1 MAKNTKAKPAAG
13 ERSTSSVS
21 MLLLALLCMA
31 GLVMGVY
38 LIANG
43 GQGKQ
48 SNYHNINIEV
58 GQSRTLVTSFSGD
71 FTCSISDSKLLTIDD
86 AHLMTALAPG
96 NVVVIAEGTAGDRE
110 TFYVTITGDAQS
122 DLTSTS
128 ETTTTTTTT
137 TTETTTTTTVSL
149 APGSVTG
156 IELTFYAVSLKVG
169 EKKMPIVTMSPA
181 NATDKTEKWES
192 SDENVA
198 TVNWLG
204 DITAVGAGVCTVR
217 VTSVNN
223 PAVYAEVTVTVLGE
237 TTTAPPTPS
246 ADVEII
252 DGVAYVQG
260 ILIANKT
267 YGLPKSF
274 DPGVNPEAKA
284 AFDRM
289 QVAASAEMMS
299 LSIVSGYRS
308 YATQEATYKRF
319 VNRDGV
325 EKADTYSARPGHS
338 EHQTGLAFDINY
350 AGDSFSSTPEAAWL
364 AENCWKYGFIIRYPK
379 DKSHITGYK
388 YEPWH
393 IRYLGEETAKKVYES
408 GLTLEEY
415 LGITSKYAE

>member
-1 MAKNTKAKPAAG
+1 MEKNTKTKSAANKQK
-13 ERSTSSVS
+13 SSVA
-21 MLLLALLCMA
+21 MLLLALLCLA

-38 LIANG
+38 LIANN
-43 GQGKQ
+43 GKAHQ
-48 SNYHNINIEV
+48 SSYHNINLAV
-58 GQSRTLVTSFSGD
+58 GQSRTLVTSFTGD
-71 FTCSISDSKLLTIDD
+71 FTCSVSDSKLLTVDD
-86 AHLMTALAPG
+86 THLITALAPG
-96 NVVVIAEGTAGDRE
+96 NAVVIAEGTTGERE
-110 TFYVTITGDAQS
+110 TFYVTISGDAQPE
-122 DLTSTS
+122 L
-128 ETTTTTTTT
+128 TTTSTT
-137 TTETTTTTTVSL
+137 TTEATTTSSTTTVSL

-169 EKKMPIVTMSPA
+169 ENKMPIVTMSPA
-181 NATDKTEKWES
+181 DATDKTEKWES

-204 DITAVGAGVCTVR
+204 DITAVGPGVCTVR

-237 TTTAPPTPS
+237 TTALPPT
-246 ADVEII
+246 ANVEVI
-252 DGVAYVQG
+252 DGVTYVQG
-260 ILIANKT
+260 IMIANKT
-267 YGLPKSF
+267 YGLPKSY
-274 DPGVNPEAKA
+274 DPGVNSEAKA

-308 YATQEATYKRF
+308 YSTQETIYNRY
-319 VNRDGV
+319 VNRDGK
-325 EKADTYSARPGHS
+325 EKADTYSARPGYS

-350 AGDSFSSTPEAAWL
+350 AGDSFASTPEAAWL

-393 IRYLGEETAKKVYES
+393 IRYLGEETAKKVYEN

-415 LGITSKYAE
+415 LGITSEYAE

>member
-1 MAKNTKAKPAAG
+1 MAKNTKKKAATG
-13 ERSTSSVS
+13 KRNTSSAS
-21 MLLLALLCMA
+21 MLLLVLMCMA

-43 GQGKQ
+43 GGNTQ
-48 SNYHNINIEV
+48 NHYYNITMEV
-58 GQSRTLVTSFSGD
+58 GQSRTLVTTFAGG
-71 FTCSISDSKLLTIDD
+71 FTCSVSDDALLSVDE

-96 NVVVIAEGTAGDRE
+96 DVVVIAQGTAGDRE
-110 TFYVTITGDAQS
+110 TFYITITGETIAS
-122 DLTSTS
+122 
-128 ETTTTTTTT
+128 TTTTSAATTTT
-137 TTETTTTTTVSL
+137 TTETTVTTTTVSL
-149 APGSVTG
+149 GPGSVTG

-169 EKKMPIVTMSPA
+169 ENKMPIVTMSPA
-181 NATDKTEKWES
+181 DATDKSEQWTS
-192 SDENVA
+192 SDESVA

-204 DITAVGAGVCTVR
+204 DITAVGPGVCIVR

-223 PAVYAEVTVTVLGE
+223 PSVYAEVTVTVLGE
-237 TTTAPPTPS
+237 APSTP
-246 ADVEII
+246 AANVEVINGI
-252 DGVAYVQG
+252 TYVQG

-267 YGLPKSF
+267 YALPADY

-308 YATQEATYKRF
+308 YATQEATY
-319 VNRDGV
+319 NRHVAANGQ
-325 EKADTYSARPGHS
+325 EKADTMSARPGHS

-350 AGDSFSSTPEAAWL
+350 AGDSFASTPEAAWL
-364 AENCWKYGFIIRYPK
+364 AANCWKYGFIIRYPQG
-379 DKSHITGYK
+379 KSDITGYK

-393 IRYLGEETAKKVYES
+393 IRYLGEENAKKVYDS

-415 LGITSKYAE
+415 LGITSEYAE

>member
-1 MAKNTKAKPAAG
+1 MAKNTKKKSSANT
-13 ERSTSSVS
+13 RSASSAS
-21 MLLLALLCMA
+21 MLMLALLCLA

-43 GQGKQ
+43 GKAPQG
-48 SNYHNINIEV
+48 NYHNIEMEV
-58 GQSRTLVTSFSGD
+58 GQSRTLVTSFIGD
-71 FTCSISDSKLLTIDD
+71 FTCSVSDDTLLTIDE
-86 AHLMTALAPG
+86 AKLMTALAPG
-96 NVVVIAEGTAGDRE
+96 NAVVIAEGSAGERE
-110 TFYVTITGDAQS
+110 TFYITITGDALP
-122 DLTSTS
+122 DTTTTA
-128 ETTTTTTTT
+128 ETTTTTS
-137 TTETTTTTTVSL
+137 TEATTTTTVSP

-169 EKKMPIVTMSPA
+169 ENKMPIVTMSPA
-181 NATDKTEKWES
+181 DATDKTEKWES
-192 SDENVA
+192 TDENVA

-204 DITAVGAGVCTVR
+204 DITAVGPGVCTVR

-223 PAVYAEVTVTVLGE
+223 PAVYAEVTVTVLGD
-237 TTTAPPTPS
+237 TTALPTTPV
-246 ADVEII
+246 AGVEVI
-252 DGVAYVQG
+252 DGVTYVQG
-260 ILIANKT
+260 IMIANKT
-267 YGLPKSF
+267 YALPERF

-308 YATQEATYKRF
+308 YATQKETYNRF
-319 VNRDGV
+319 VNRDGQ
-325 EKADTYSARPGHS
+325 EKADTCSARPGHS

-350 AGDSFSSTPEAAWL
+350 AGDSFGSTPEAAWL

-379 DKSHITGYK
+379 DKSDITGYK

-393 IRYLGEETAKKVYES
+393 IRYLGEENAKKVYQS

>member
-1 MAKNTKAKPAAG
+1 MAKNTKPKPAANN
-13 ERSTSSVS
+13 RSTSSAS
-21 MLLLALLCMA
+21 MLLLALLCIA

-43 GQGKQ
+43 GKAPQ
-48 SNYHNINIEV
+48 SNYHNISMEV
-58 GQSRTLVTSFSGD
+58 GQSRTLVTSFPGEY
-71 FTCSISDSKLLTIDD
+71 TCKISDTTLLTIDE

-96 NVVVIAEGTAGDRE
+96 NAVVIAEGSAGERE
-110 TFYVTITGDAQS
+110 TFYISITGDTQP
-122 DLTSTS
+122 D
-128 ETTTTTTTT
+128 TTTT
-137 TTETTTTTTVSL
+137 TTESTTTTTSTEATTTTTVSL
-149 APGSVTG
+149 TPGSVTG

-169 EKKMPIVTMSPA
+169 ENKMPIVTMSPA
-181 NATDKTEKWES
+181 DATDKTEKWES
-192 SDENVA
+192 TDENVA

-204 DITAVGAGVCTVR
+204 DITAVGPGVCTVR

-237 TTTAPPTPS
+237 TTTQS
-246 ADVEII
+246 AEPVANVEVI
-252 DGVAYVQG
+252 DGVTYVQG
-260 ILIANKT
+260 IMIANKT
-267 YGLPKSF
+267 YALPKSF

-308 YATQEATYKRF
+308 YATQEATYNRF
-319 VNRDGV
+319 VNRDGQ
-325 EKADTYSARPGHS
+325 EKADTFSARPGHS

-350 AGDSFSSTPEAAWL
+350 AGDSFGSTPEAAWL

-379 DKSHITGYK
+379 GKSDITGYK

-393 IRYLGEETAKKVYES
+393 VRYLGEENAKKVYQS

>member
-1 MAKNTKAKPAAG
+1 MAKNAKKKPAANH
-13 ERSTSSVS
+13 RSSSPIS

-43 GQGKQ
+43 GKAPQ
-48 SNYHNINIEV
+48 SNYHNISMEV
-58 GQSRTLVTSFSGD
+58 GQSRTLVTNFTGD
-71 FTCSISDSKLLTIDD
+71 FTCSVSDSTLLTVNE
-86 AHLMTALAPG
+86 AKLMTALAPG
-96 NVVVIAEGTAGDRE
+96 NAVVIAEGTAGQRE
-110 TFYVTITGDAQS
+110 TFYITITGDALP
-122 DLTSTS
+122 D
-128 ETTTTTTTT
+128 TTT
-137 TTETTTTTTVSL
+137 TTESTTTTSSTEATTTTTVSL

-169 EKKMPIVTMSPA
+169 ENKMPIVTMSPA
-181 NATDKTEKWES
+181 DATDKTEKWES
-192 SDENVA
+192 TDENVA

-204 DITAVGAGVCTVR
+204 DITAVGPGVCTVR

-223 PAVYAEVTVTVLGE
+223 PAVYADVTVTVLGDSTVQP
-237 TTTAPPTPS
+237 TTPVAN
-246 ADVEII
+246 VEVI
-252 DGVAYVQG
+252 DGVTYVQG
-260 ILIANKT
+260 IMIANKT
-267 YGLPKSF
+267 YALPEAF

-308 YATQEATYKRF
+308 YATQKETYNRF
-319 VNRDGV
+319 VNRDGK
-325 EKADTYSARPGHS
+325 EKADTFSARPGHS

-350 AGDSFSSTPEAAWL
+350 AGDSFGSTPEAAWL
-364 AENCWKYGFIIRYPK
+364 AANCWKYGFIIRYPE

-393 IRYLGEETAKKVYES
+393 IRYLGEENAKKVYQS